1 MVQAAKVWYGPCECG
16 TDQGV
21 VVFKARVFLVQL
33 ELLVYRYMWEQVLHH
48 TDVWGLLEILDPG
61 VAAGGSAG
69 CRRLCRVQEAG
80 QGAGLAG
87 GLSQHFT
94 DLRQVCGRLAET
106 R

>member
-1 MVQAAKVWYGPCECG
+1 MAGLFLLNSSLWVRQTTAGLVP
-16 TDQGV
+16 
-21 VVFKARVFLVQL
+21 LVQL
-33 ELLVYRYMWEQVLHH
+33 KMLVSRYMWEQVLHY

-61 VAAGGSAG
+61 VAAGGCAG
-69 CRRLCRVQEAG
+69 SRRLCRMQEAG

-87 GLSQHFT
+87 GLSRHFT

>member
-1 MVQAAKVWYGPCECG
+1 MRQTTAG
-16 TDQGV
+16 
-21 VVFKARVFLVQL
+21 LVTLFQL
-33 ELLVYRYMWEQVLHH
+33 KMLVSRYMWEQVLHY

-61 VAAGGSAG
+61 DAGVVAGGCAG

-87 GLSQHFT
+87 GLSRHFT